1 MTLFDAEV
9 KEEAMEPKE
18 DSLEALLDQVALEI
32 AREVEAS
39 RSQEPIRE
47 EIREKYF

>member
-1 MTLFDAEV
+1 
-9 KEEAMEPKE
+9 MEPRE

-39 RSQEPIRE
+39 RGQEPSLEEVRE
-47 EIREKYF
+47 EYFRFL

>member
-1 MTLFDAEV
+1 
-9 KEEAMEPKE
+9 MEPNQ

-39 RSQEPIRE
+39 QGREPGLE
-47 EIREKYF
+47 EVRAEYFKFL